1 MIRTSLIA
9 VAALLSLMGAG
20 SLRADLAKAKAERN
34 LGKRSRLAL
43 DNANE
48 QFRAASEAYKAGGNG
63 ETATAA
69 LNEVGESVD
78 LAYAA
83 LKETG
88 KKPRQSGD
96 YKNLELKTRALLKNL
111 KDFLQRLGVDERDRV
126 APIVAHVERL
136 HDEVLESIMEPGKG
150 KR

>member
-1 MIRTSLIA
+1 MIRTGVM
-9 VAALLSLMGAG
+9 VAAAFLVLAGAG
-20 SLRADLAKAKAERN
+20 ALRADLAKAKAERN

-43 DNANE
+43 DNANA
-48 QFRAASEAYKAGGNG
+48 QLRAASQAYKTGASW
-63 ETATAA
+63 ERTAAA
-69 LNEVGESVD
+69 LNEVRESVD

-96 YKNLELKTRALLKNL
+96 YKNLELKTRALLKNFR
-111 KDFLQRLGVDERDRV
+111 DFLQTLGVDERDRV
-126 APIVAHVERL
+126 APMVDHVEQV
-136 HDEVLESIMEPGKG
+136 HDEVLESIMDAGKG

>member
-1 MIRTSLIA
+1 MIRTSVIA
-9 VAALLSLMGAG
+9 VATCLALMGAG
-20 SLRADLAKAKAERN
+20 SLRADLARAKAERN

-43 DNANE
+43 DNASA
-48 QFRAASEAYKAGGNG
+48 QFRAASQACKTGNW

-69 LNEVGESVD
+69 LNELRESVD

-88 KKPRQSGD
+88 KKPRESGD
-96 YKNLELKTRALLKNL
+96 YKNLEIKTRALLKNL
-111 KDFLQRLGVDERDRV
+111 KDLLQTLGVEERDNA
-126 APIVAHVERL
+126 APIVAYVERV
-136 HDEVLESIMEPGKG
+136 HDEVLESILEPGKG

>member
-1 MIRTSLIA
+1 MIRTSLI
-9 VAALLSLMGAG
+9 VAAAFLALIGAD
-20 SLRADLAKAKAERN
+20 SLRADLAKAKAESN

-43 DNANE
+43 ENANA
-48 QFRAASEAYKAGGNG
+48 QFRAASQAYKTGDW
-63 ETATAA
+63 ETTAAA
-69 LNEVGESVD
+69 LNEVRESVD

-88 KKPRQSGD
+88 KQPRQYGE
-96 YKNLELKTRALLKNL
+96 YKTLELKTRALLRNL
-111 KDFLQRLGVDERDRV
+111 KDFLQTLGGDERDKV
-126 APIVAHVERL
+126 SPIVEHVEQV